1 MTTEPIS
8 HSAPQTAAE
17 LSEQRP
23 RVIIRSS
30 RGWRNLNLRQ
40 VWLYRELLWFLTLRD
55 VKSRYR
61 QTAFGPLWFVIKPL
75 INMVIFTVIFGRV
88 AKLSSEG
95 VPYAVFTYTALIPW
109 TYFQAGTTMA
119 VGSLVTLM
127 NIISKVYLPRLLVPI
142 SAVVSNLVDMGL
154 SFIILVGMLVFYR
167 ISPTVGVFLLPFY
180 LLLAAMTSLA
190 LGLWG
195 ATLAVRY
202 RDVVLSTS
210 FLLQAAMF
218 FTPVAYSA
226 TEMPA
231 SLLLI
236 NHFNPM
242 FWVVEGFRWALL
254 GTGTPPSL
262 IMVVPV
268 IGVLVLLV
276 TGAYVFTR
284 TERSIVD
291 LL

>member
-61 QTAFGPLWFVIKPL
+61 QTALGPLWFVIKPL
-75 INMVIFTVIFGRV
+75 INMVIFTIIFGRV

-109 TYFQAGTTMA
+109 TYFQSGTTMA

-154 SFIILVGMLVFYR
+154 SFIILVGMLVFYQ
-167 ISPTVGVFLLPFY
+167 IPPTVGVFLLPFY

-210 FLLQAAMF
+210 FLLQATMF

>member
-8 HSAPQTAAE
+8 HSSPQTAAE
-17 LSEQRP
+17 LGEQRP

-30 RGWRNLNLRQ
+30 RGWRSLDLRQ

-154 SFIILVGMLVFYR
+154 SFIILVGMLAFYR
-167 ISPTVGVFLLPFY
+167 ITPTVGVFFLPFY

-210 FLLQAAMF
+210 FLLQAVMF

-254 GTGTPPSL
+254 GTGSPPSL